1 MATTYD
7 AIIIGTGQAGPSL
20 AVRLASTGMRVAII
34 ERKRFGGT
42 CVNTGCIPTKTLV
55 ASARAAHIAQRA
67 SEYGVMLDSS
77 VTVDMKKVKERKD
90 AVVRRSNEGVEKWL
104 KSTANLKVYE
114 GHARFEDAH
123 RVRVGNEL
131 LEADTIFINVGGRAS
146 TPPLPGLDQ
155 VSYFN
160 NSTMM
165 EVDFLPEHLI
175 VIGGSYVGLEFAQ
188 MYRRFGSE
196 VTIVEMGPR
205 LIHREDEDVS
215 EAIRTILENE
225 GINIRLEA
233 ECIALEKRG
242 KKVAIN
248 VDCSSGDKT
257 VAGSHALLAVGRVPN
272 TEDLGLE
279 NAGVAVDQRGYIQV
293 DDQLRTNVLRI
304 YALGDCNGRGAFTHT
319 SYNDYEIVAANLLDG
334 DQRRVSDRI
343 TAYALYIDPP
353 LGRAG
358 MTETEVRKSGRKAL
372 MAKRPMAHVG
382 RAVEKGE
389 TQGFMKVLVD
399 AGTKEI
405 LGAALLGIE
414 CDEVIHSILDVMYA
428 KAPYTV
434 IQRAM
439 HIHPTVTE
447 LIPTMLGELQPLSGT
462 PSSSDAG

>member
-1 MATTYD
+1 MSMKYD
-7 AIIIGTGQAGPSL
+7 AIVIGTGQAGPSL
-20 AVRLASTGMRVAII
+20 AVRLAGTGMKVAII

-55 ASARAAHIAQRA
+55 ASARAAYVARRA
-67 SEYGVMLDSS
+67 GDYGVMIDSS
-77 VTVDMKKVKERKD
+77 ITVNMKKVKERKD
-90 AVVRRSNEGVEKWL
+90 AVVRRSNEGVEQWL
-104 KSTANLKVYE
+104 KNTANLTVYE
-114 GHARFEDAH
+114 SHARFEDQH
-123 RVRVGNEL
+123 QVRVGDEL
-131 LEADTIFINVGGRAS
+131 LEADKFFINVGGRAS
-146 TPPLPGLDQ
+146 IPPLPGLDQ
-155 VSYFN
+155 VSYLN

-165 EVDFLPEHLI
+165 DVGFLPEHLI

-196 VTIVEMGPR
+196 VTVVEMKPR

-215 EAIRTILENE
+215 EAIKTILETE
-225 GINIRLEA
+225 GIKIRLSA
-233 ECIALEKRG
+233 ECIALENRSDQI
-242 KKVAIN
+242 VVH
-248 VDCSSGDKT
+248 VDCSSADKT
-257 VAGSHALLAVGRVPN
+257 VIGSHVLLAVGRVPN
-272 TEDLGLE
+272 TDDLGLE
-279 NAGVAVDQRGYIQV
+279 NAGVEVDQRGYIQV
-293 DDQLRTNVLRI
+293 DDQLRSKVPGI

-358 MTETEVRKSGRKAL
+358 MTEAEVRKSGRKAL
-372 MAKRPMAHVG
+372 IGKRLMTRVG

-389 TQGFMKVLVD
+389 TQGIMKVLVD
-399 AGTKEI
+399 VETKAI
-405 LGAALLGIE
+405 LGASLLGVE

-434 IQRAM
+434 VQRAM

-447 LIPTMLGELQPLSGT
+447 LIPTMLGELKPLE
-462 PSSSDAG
+462 

>member
-20 AVRLASTGMRVAII
+20 AVRLASAGMKVAIV

-55 ASARAAHIAQRA
+55 ASARAAHGARHA
-67 SEYGVMLDSS
+67 GEYGVVIDSS
-77 VTVDMKKVKERKD
+77 IYIDMKKVKERKD
-90 AVVRRSNEGVEKWL
+90 AVVRGSNEGVEKWL
-104 KSTANLKVYE
+104 KGTENLTVYE

-123 RVRVGNEL
+123 RVRVSDEQL
-131 LEADTIFINVGGRAS
+131 DADKIFINVGGRAS

-155 VSYFN
+155 VSHLN

-165 EVDFLPEHLI
+165 DVDFLPEHLT

-215 EAIRTILENE
+215 EAVRTILETE
-225 GINIRLEA
+225 GIKMRLSA

-242 KKVAIN
+242 DQIAVN

-257 VAGSHALLAVGRVPN
+257 ELGSHVLLAVGRVPN
-272 TEDLGLE
+272 TDDLGLG
-279 NAGVAVDQRGYIQV
+279 NAGITVDQRGYIQV
-293 DDQLRTNVLRI
+293 DDQLRTNVPGI

-372 MAKRPMAHVG
+372 IAKRPMARVS

-389 TQGFMKVLVD
+389 TQGFMKILVD
-399 AGTKEI
+399 AETKEI
-405 LGAALLGIE
+405 LGASLLGIE

-447 LIPTMLGELQPLSGT
+447 LIPTMLGDLKPLE
-462 PSSSDAG
+462 